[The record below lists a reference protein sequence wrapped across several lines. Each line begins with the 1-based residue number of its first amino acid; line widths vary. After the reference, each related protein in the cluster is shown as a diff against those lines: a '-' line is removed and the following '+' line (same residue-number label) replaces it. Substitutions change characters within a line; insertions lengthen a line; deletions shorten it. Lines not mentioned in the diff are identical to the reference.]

1 MGSQILCWRGA
12 KNKTLGV
19 VGFGRIG
26 VEVAYRAKGQRMNV
40 MAYDPFLTDERAKE
54 LGVTKATVEEIC
66 AAADSLQ
73 FIHHF
78 YLKLATLLIKINL
91 R

>member
-1 MGSQILCWRGA
+1 MMTSLARHIPQAFNTLKMANGIANLCWRGA

-54 LGVTKATVEEIC
+54 LGVTK
-66 AAADSLQ
+66 Q
-73 FIHHF
+73 R
-78 YLKLATLLIKINL
+78 LKKSV
-91 R
+91 